1 MEIEME
7 AYFDNSATTVV
18 TESVKD
24 IVVKAMTEDYGN
36 PSSMHMIGVNAEK
49 YVKTAKENIAKILKV
64 DEGEIYF
71 TSGGTEGNN
80 MAIIG
85 SANANKRAG
94 NRVITTKIEHSSVAN
109 PMKYLEKQGFD
120 VVYLPVDNNGIVD
133 MEVLKKEMTK
143 DTILVSIMNVNNE
156 VGAIEPVSE
165 IGKYIKSA
173 NPSVVYHVD
182 AIQAFGKMEIRP
194 RKENI
199 DILTVSGHKIHAPK
213 GSGFM
218 YIKKNTKVNP
228 IILGGGQQ
236 EGMRSGTENVPGIA
250 GIGQAAKDCYDNLE
264 KNVAHMTELK
274 DYLIDEL
281 SKFDGVTINSQKGN
295 AGAPHIVSASFENV
309 RSEVLLHA
317 LEDKGVYISAGSAC
331 SSNRPAVS
339 ETLKAMGIDSK
350 LLGSTVRFSFCELN
364 KKEEID
370 YCIEQLKIMLPIL
383 KKYVRR

>member
-1 MEIEME
+1 ME

-64 DEGEIYF
+64 DVGEIYF

-165 IGKYIKSA
+165 IGKYIKSV

-281 SKFDGVTINSQKGN
+281 SKFDGVTINSQKGDV
-295 AGAPHIVSASFENV
+295 GAPHIVSASFENV

-317 LEDKGVYISAGSAC
+317 LEDKGIYISAGSAC

-370 YCIEQLKIMLPIL
+370 YCIEQLKVMLPVL

>member
-1 MEIEME
+1 ME

-64 DEGEIYF
+64 DVGEIYF

-165 IGKYIKSA
+165 IGKYIKSV

-250 GIGQAAKDCYDNLE
+250 GVGQAAKDCYDNLE
-264 KNVAHMTELK
+264 KNVSHMTELK
-274 DYLIDEL
+274 DCLIDEL
-281 SKFDGVTINSQKGN
+281 SKLDGVTINSQKGN

-370 YCIEQLKIMLPIL
+370 YCIEQLKVMLPIL

>member
-1 MEIEME
+1 ME

-64 DEGEIYF
+64 DVGEIYF

-165 IGKYIKSA
+165 IGKYIKSV

-274 DYLIDEL
+274 DCLIYEL

-295 AGAPHIVSASFENV
+295 VGAPHIVSASFENV

-317 LEDKGVYISAGSAC
+317 LEDKGIYISAGSAC

-339 ETLKAMGIDSK
+339 ETLKAMGINSK

-370 YCIEQLKIMLPIL
+370 YCIEQLKVMLPVL

>member
-1 MEIEME
+1 ME

-64 DEGEIYF
+64 DVGEIYF

-120 VVYLPVDNNGIVD
+120 VVYLPVDSNGIVD

-165 IGKYIKSA
+165 IGKYIRSV

-274 DYLIDEL
+274 DCLIDEL

-295 AGAPHIVSASFENV
+295 VGAPHIVSASFENV

-317 LEDKGVYISAGSAC
+317 LEDKGIYISAGSAC

-370 YCIEQLKIMLPIL
+370 YCIEQLKVMLPVL

>member
-1 MEIEME
+1 ME

-64 DEGEIYF
+64 DVGEIYF

-133 MEVLKKEMTK
+133 MEVLKKETTK

-165 IGKYIKSA
+165 IGKYIKSV

-274 DYLIDEL
+274 DCLIDEL

-295 AGAPHIVSASFENV
+295 VGAPHIVSASFENV

-317 LEDKGVYISAGSAC
+317 LEDKGIYISAGSAC

-370 YCIEQLKIMLPIL
+370 YCIEQLKVMLPVL

>member
-1 MEIEME
+1 ME

-64 DEGEIYF
+64 DVGEIYF

-165 IGKYIKSA
+165 IGKYIKSV

-274 DYLIDEL
+274 DCLIDEL

-295 AGAPHIVSASFENV
+295 VGAPHIVSASFENV

-317 LEDKGVYISAGSAC
+317 LEDKGIYISAGSAC

-370 YCIEQLKIMLPIL
+370 YCIKQLKVMLPVL

>member
-1 MEIEME
+1 ME

-24 IVVKAMTEDYGN
+24 IVVKVMTEDYGN

-64 DEGEIYF
+64 DVGEIYF

-165 IGKYIKSA
+165 IGKYIKSV

-274 DYLIDEL
+274 DCLIDEL

-295 AGAPHIVSASFENV
+295 VGAPHIVSASFENV

-317 LEDKGVYISAGSAC
+317 LEDKGIYISAGSAC

-364 KKEEID
+364 KKEEVD
-370 YCIEQLKIMLPIL
+370 YCIEQLKVMLPVL

>member
-1 MEIEME
+1 ME

-36 PSSMHMIGVNAEK
+36 PSSMHMIGVSAEK
-49 YVKTAKENIAKILKV
+49 YVKTATETIANILKV

>member
-1 MEIEME
+1 ME

-133 MEVLKKEMTK
+133 MEVLKKKMTK

-370 YCIEQLKIMLPIL
+370 YCIEQLKVMLPIL

>member
-1 MEIEME
+1 ME

-24 IVVKAMTEDYGN
+24 IVVKAMTDDYGN

-165 IGKYIKSA
+165 IGKYIKTV

-264 KNVAHMTELK
+264 KNVSHMTELK

-281 SKFDGVTINSQKGN
+281 SKLDGVTINSQKGN

-370 YCIEQLKIMLPIL
+370 YCIEQLKVMLPIL